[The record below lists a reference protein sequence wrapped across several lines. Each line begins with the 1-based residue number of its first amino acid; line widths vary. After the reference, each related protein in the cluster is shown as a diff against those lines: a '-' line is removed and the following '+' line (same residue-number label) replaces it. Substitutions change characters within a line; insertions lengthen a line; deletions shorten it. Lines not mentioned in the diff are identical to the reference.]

1 MPKPANNGVS
11 TSSTAAL
18 SPPTPSRNGHQ
29 PEAKSEPDRAQQF
42 FWVALGYL
50 LALIAVFIVYQ
61 VSPGFR
67 KALPASLG
75 TLPIGVPWF
84 GAIGATLLSLSGT
97 TAHRKDWNSSY
108 EGWHYARPW
117 VGGVIGAMG
126 TLILLVV
133 IEAATKNSPTL
144 DHLTL
149 YVVAFIVGYRE
160 QSFRD
165 LIRRAS
171 DLLLSPGEGPT
182 SAPSGSATGGTTTK
196 QKRPTRV

>member
-1 MPKPANNGVS
+1 MPKPAVNGGNV
-11 TSSTAAL
+11 SSTAVVAPL
-18 SPPTPSRNGHQ
+18 APSHNGGESRATDEHEMPPR
-29 PEAKSEPDRAQQF
+29 F
-42 FWVALGYL
+42 FWIALGYL
-50 LALIAVFIVYQ
+50 LALIVLFVVYQ

-84 GAIGATLLSLSGT
+84 GAVGATLLSLSGT

-126 TLILLVV
+126 TLILLVIV
-133 IEAATKNSPTL
+133 EAATKSSPTL

-171 DLLLSPGEGPT
+171 DLVLSPGYGPT
-182 SAPSGSATGGTTTK
+182 SSPSGSPAGAAK
-196 QKRPTRV
+196 QKKASRA